1 MKRRNL
7 ILLALA
13 LMLTGMLACAGALA
27 DEVMYVRTNN
37 GGHLNVRA
45 LPMVEGDI
53 VGRLSY
59 GDEVTVYG
67 HYDDYVE
74 IKAARV
80 NLWGYVAKRYLSSR
94 KPAPIPSGGGG
105 GGSSGGGDAS
115 SAFSSMNYQFRS
127 MQPVGAYTVYVRP
140 SRPGGFVNLRW
151 APTTE
156 AEVQQRCYANY
167 ELEVMA
173 VGNSWYQVRD
183 IRTGSVG
190 FIMKSFVQ

>member
-45 LPMVEGDI
+45 LPMVDGDI

-59 GDEVTVYG
+59 GDKVIVYG

-74 IKAARV
+74 IKAV
-80 NLWGYVAKRYLSSR
+80 NNNMWGYVAKRYLSSR
-94 KPAPIPSGGGG
+94 KPAPIPSGD
-105 GGSSGGGDAS
+105 GSSGDGDAS
-115 SAFSSMNYQFRS
+115 AAISSMNYQFRS

-151 APTTE
+151 APSME

-183 IRTGSVG
+183 VRTGSVG

>member
-13 LMLTGMLACAGALA
+13 LMLSGMLACAGALA

-37 GGHLNVRA
+37 GGHLHVRA
-45 LPMVEGDI
+45 LPMVDGDI

-59 GDEVTVYG
+59 GDKVIVYG

-74 IKAARV
+74 IKAV
-80 NLWGYVAKRYLSSR
+80 NNNMWGYVAKRHLSSR
-94 KPAPIPSGGGG
+94 KPAPITSG
-105 GGSSGGGDAS
+105 GGSSGDGDAS
-115 SAFSSMNYQFRS
+115 AAISSMNYQFRS

-151 APTTE
+151 APSME

-183 IRTGSVG
+183 VRTGSVG

>member
-45 LPMVEGDI
+45 LPIAEGDI

-59 GDEVTVYG
+59 GDKVIVYG

-74 IKAARV
+74 IKAV
-80 NLWGYVAKRYLSSR
+80 NNNMWGYVAKRYLSSR
-94 KPAPIPSGGGG
+94 KPAPIPSGGG
-105 GGSSGGGDAS
+105 SSGDGDAS
-115 SAFSSMNYQFRS
+115 AAISSMNYQFRS

-151 APTTE
+151 APSME

-183 IRTGSVG
+183 VRTGSVG